1 MDTTALPAWLS
12 ALPALPDSLDGSAL
26 VLGAGLAA
34 IVIIALLLACAFAL
48 ARSAGGRRRL
58 AEDLATLQTDKA
70 LAEERLAQ
78 IRQRLGDMEQ
88 DLAEAQEQAASLAS
102 ENRDLVQNGASLQSQ
117 VELLQMDKAQ
127 LQASLDHEVDRGHAE
142 AERRASEMASLRE
155 ENARLAQQMAGIE
168 ELRARDAEDRAK
180 ALEIMEARLGDF
192 GRQMLAERAEDLRKR
207 SAETL
212 TLAVAPL
219 AQQLDGFRSL
229 VARTAQHSSEQAGRL
244 AEQIAGLQSA
254 QASLSKQAEDLVHAL
269 AKGGKAQG
277 LWGERQLEK
286 VLDASG
292 LEAGRD
298 YVREADAQ
306 DGDGKKLRPD
316 CVVRLPHGRHLVV
329 DAKCSLTAY
338 AEACAAESEEARRDA
353 MARHVKSVRAHV
365 KELAAKRYGEL
376 ACFNAPGFVFMFV
389 PIDGALSG
397 ALQAAPGLYDE
408 AQREGVYL
416 VSPSTLLPA
425 LRVAASLWMLARQNE
440 RVQAIAASA
449 GRVHDRLAAVLGAL
463 ADTDKRRQALNAS
476 FDTLASRLQHG
487 SRSLASMLEAFSA
500 KASLEQVKAAL
511 DNDAGELAKSPSA
524 SQAGGKAAGQAQG
537 LAQNAPLASDCQ
549 PGLPDPASHPSRPSQ
564 PGQRTSSIPS
574 TLGTQAAKP
583 MPAGQTIHAIQ
594 TDRPVPPGQPVHAA
608 QDWQTAKDGEA
619 ARSQPASREAAKPC
633 TVRQG
638 SLLATAIRR
647 DPPRQPASWRPSSS
661 VRPPCDEFFPVWD
674 EPKAAAPVP
683 EGDAARERVPEPEQ
697 DRAFLQDSQGLQNR
711 HGMQGGQLLQER
723 PRQQGVQNQQ
733 DRQERQGRQNR
744 QPERISEFAL
754 PGESEDSFWQAFPKA
769 GSRRLP

>member
-12 ALPALPDSLDGSAL
+12 SLSALPDS
-26 VLGAGLAA
+26 
-34 IVIIALLLACAFAL
+34 IAFLILLAFLVMPAACAAAL
-48 ARSAGGRRRL
+48 ARSSRERRLL
-58 AEDLATLQTDKA
+58 AEDLSALQTDKA

-78 IRQRLGDMEQ
+78 VRQRLGDLEQ
-88 DLAEAQEQAASLAS
+88 DLAEAQERAASLAS

-127 LQASLDHEVDRGHAE
+127 LRTSLDQETERGRAE
-142 AERRASEMASLRE
+142 AKRWASEMASLRE
-155 ENARLAQQMAGIE
+155 ENAKLAQQMAGIGE
-168 ELRARDAEDRAK
+168 MRARDAEDRAK
-180 ALEIMEARLGDF
+180 ALKLMEARIGDV

-207 SAETL
+207 SEETL

-229 VARTAQHSSEQAGRL
+229 VDRTAQHSSEQAGRL

-254 QASLSKQAEDLVHAL
+254 QASLSKQAEDLVRAL

-306 DGDGKKLRPD
+306 DGDGRKLRPD
-316 CVVRLPHGRHLVV
+316 CVVRLPQGRHLVV

-338 AEACAAESEEARRDA
+338 AEACAAESGDARREA

-365 KELAAKRYGEL
+365 KELAAKRYGDL

-389 PIDGALSG
+389 PIDGALSS
-397 ALQAAPGLYDE
+397 ALEAAPGLYDE

-425 LRVAASLWMLARQNE
+425 LRVASSLWMLARQNE

-449 GRVHDRLAAVLGAL
+449 GKVHDRLAAVLGAL
-463 ADTDKRRQALNAS
+463 ADADKRRQALNAS

-487 SRSLASMLEAFSA
+487 SRSLAAMLEAFSA

-511 DNDAGELAKSPSA
+511 ASDAGALAESRSKAQA
-524 SQAGGKAAGQAQG
+524 SGEAACQTQSTRVAPALGATAMHDGQAMHTGQG
-537 LAQNAPLASDCQ
+537 VQS
-549 PGLPDPASHPSRPSQ
+549 
-564 PGQRTSSIPS
+564 
-574 TLGTQAAKP
+574 
-583 MPAGQTIHAIQ
+583 
-594 TDRPVPPGQPVHAA
+594 GQPVQAA
-608 QDWQTAKDGEA
+608 QALRALRERPAGEA
-619 ARSQPASREAAKPC
+619 LRQSSAK
-633 TVRQG
+633 QG
-638 SLLATAIRR
+638 SLLAATAIRR
-647 DPPRQPASWRPSSS
+647 DAPRTPATQQPSSHQNS
-661 VRPPCDEFFPVWD
+661 AHQLSASLQAPYDGRFPVWD
-674 EPKAAAPVP
+674 EGFDQAPLP
-683 EGDAARERVPEPEQ
+683 AGDAEGMRE
-697 DRAFLQDSQGLQNR
+697 
-711 HGMQGGQLLQER
+711 
-723 PRQQGVQNQQ
+723 
-733 DRQERQGRQNR
+733 
-744 QPERISEFAL
+744 
-754 PGESEDSFWQAFPKA
+754 
-769 GSRRLP
+769 